1 MKQSFLIFA
10 GLLFTA
16 PIATAQL
23 FSMLFEKANYTDFFA
38 R

>member
-1 MKQSFLIFA
+1 MARHRA
-10 GLLFTA
+10 GGDVQ
-16 PIATAQL
+16 ATAQL